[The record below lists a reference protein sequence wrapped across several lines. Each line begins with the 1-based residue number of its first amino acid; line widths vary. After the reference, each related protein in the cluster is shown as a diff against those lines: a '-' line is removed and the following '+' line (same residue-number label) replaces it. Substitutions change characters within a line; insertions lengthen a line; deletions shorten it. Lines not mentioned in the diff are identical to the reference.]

1 MTAGEAAPG
10 PRTDSAVGNA
20 AAYRLYGRD
29 RELGVLAALVGRLS
43 DAEGGALVMRGEPG
57 IGKSALLAAA
67 AARAR
72 DHGVRLL
79 SAVGVQSE
87 ARLPFAGLHQLLRPV
102 LPLAQ
107 RLPARQRTA
116 LLAAFGMSDEAPSEL
131 FMIGLA
137 TLELISDTAASSPVL
152 LIADDAQWLDEPSC
166 AVLAFV
172 ARRLGV
178 EPAAMLIGVRD
189 GLASPFDDADLPE
202 LRLAGLSDSA
212 AGALLDS
219 RALGMDPVLRER
231 LIAEAAGNP
240 LALVELPE
248 ALRSEQLAGGTP
260 LASSRLPL
268 TARLERAFAVQ
279 ESALPAATRSL
290 LLVAAADD
298 GGILRELLD
307 AASVLD
313 GASMTADAVAPA
325 IAARLVEI
333 HGTQLQFRHPLV
345 RSAIYQAASVFRRQA
360 AHAALAEVLA
370 GQPER
375 RVWHRAAASVGPDEQ
390 VAAELEATAVRAEQR
405 GAIEVAVDAL
415 RRAAQLSD
423 SPASGGW
430 RLLRAAQMAF
440 EYGRPELGLQLL
452 KAAEPLD
459 LPHEER
465 ILLSWLRESHVA
477 AGWSGAAKIG
487 SFIEL
492 AERLGATGHTD
503 LVMEPLL
510 TIALRCYWGNPA
522 QEIRSAVI
530 ATAERL
536 PLPENDPTLL
546 TVLGWS
552 DPVQRGALVN
562 DRISRMAPDATNPA
576 GMLNVGSAA
585 TAVWAWDLSLPFL
598 ETAVEVLRTQGR
610 LGLLVQ
616 ALVSQAW
623 AAVHLAQGP
632 LAVSAAGEASRL
644 AREMGELRWAVAAE
658 LAQATATA
666 ERGHADAAESM
677 VRAAEAVLLPMGANP
692 MLALVQFARGR
703 GAVVQQRYA
712 EGFEDL
718 RRALDPA
725 DPAYHPFVGAWGL
738 ADLIEAAI
746 NIGRSDEAATYL
758 RQLEALASVTSGPL
772 LRAEAAFARP
782 LLAGDDTAE
791 ELYQTALEQ
800 GLANWPGY
808 RSRMLFWYGSWL
820 RRQRRAAESRAPL
833 RAARD
838 NFDALGF
845 ADLAER
851 ARQELR
857 AAGESS
863 SRRSPE
869 AWDQLTAQELQ
880 IARMAAEG
888 LSNRE
893 IGQRL
898 YISHRTVGAH
908 LHRIFPKLG
917 ITSRSQL
924 HAAISA

>member
-1 MTAGEAAPG
+1 
-10 PRTDSAVGNA
+10 
-20 AAYRLYGRD
+20 
-29 RELGVLAALVGRLS
+29 LASLVGRLP
-43 DAEGGALVMRGEPG
+43 DAGGGALVIRGEPG
-57 IGKSALLAAA
+57 IGKSALLATTT
-67 AARAR
+67 ARAR
-72 DHGVRLL
+72 DRGIRVL

-87 ARLPFAGLHQLLRPV
+87 ARLPFAGLHQLLRSV
-102 LPLAQ
+102 LPLAE

-116 LLAAFGMSDEAPSEL
+116 LLAAFGMADEAPSEL

-166 AVLAFV
+166 TVLAFV
-172 ARRLGV
+172 ARRLAV
-178 EPAAMLIGVRD
+178 EPAAMLIGIRD
-189 GLASPFDDADLPE
+189 GQASPFDDADLPE

-212 AGALLDS
+212 ARELLDS
-219 RALGMDPVLRER
+219 RAPGLEPVLRER

-248 ALRSEQLAGGTP
+248 ALRSEQLAGGAP
-260 LASSRLPL
+260 LAASRLPL

-298 GGILRELLD
+298 GGNLRELLD
-307 AASVLD
+307 AASVLEGD
-313 GASMTADAVAPA
+313 SMTAEAAAPA

-333 HGTQLQFRHPLV
+333 RGTQLQFRHPLV
-345 RSAIYQAASVFRRQA
+345 RSAIYQAAGAFQRQA
-360 AHAALAEVLA
+360 AHTALADVLA
-370 GQPER
+370 SQPER
-375 RVWHRAAASVGPDEQ
+375 RVWHRAAAAVGPDEQ
-390 VAAELEATAVRAEQR
+390 VAAELEATAVGAELR
-405 GAIEVAVDAL
+405 GAIEMAVDAL
-415 RRAAQLSD
+415 WRAARLSD
-423 SPASGGW
+423 SPASRGR

-440 EYGRPELGLQLL
+440 EYGRPALGGQLL
-452 KAAEPLD
+452 KAADPLD

-465 ILLSWLRESHVA
+465 IALSWLREGYTPT
-477 AGWSGAAKIG
+477 GWSGAAKIG

-492 AERLGATGHTD
+492 AERLGATGHVD
-503 LVMEPLL
+503 LVTEPLL
-510 TIALRCYWGNPA
+510 SIALRCYWGNPP
-522 QEIRSAVI
+522 QEIRSAVV
-530 ATAERL
+530 AAAERL
-536 PLPENDPTLL
+536 PLPENHPTLI
-546 TVLGWS
+546 TVLGWA
-552 DPVQRGALVN
+552 DPVHRGAILN
-562 DRISRMAPDATNPA
+562 DRISRMTPDATNPA

-598 ETAVEVLRTQGR
+598 ETAVEVLRAQGR

-616 ALVSQAW
+616 ALVSQSW

-632 LAVSAAGEASRL
+632 LAVSAAGEAARL
-644 AREMGELRWAVAAE
+644 ARETGQLRWRVAAE

-666 ERGHADAAESM
+666 ERGNAEAAEAL
-677 VRAAEAVLLPMGANP
+677 VRAAEAVLLPMGANS

-703 GAVVQQRYA
+703 AAVVQQRYA
-712 EGFEDL
+712 DGFADL

-746 NIGRSDEAATYL
+746 NTGRSDDAAAYL
-758 RQLEALASVTSGPL
+758 RQLESLASATSGPL

-845 ADLAER
+845 SDLAER

-863 SRRSPE
+863 GQRSAQ

-880 IARMAAEG
+880 IARMAADG